1 MIFGKR
7 KSNPRLIRSKNN
19 IEKRRDFGESYL
31 EISSGICS
39 GAVPSD
45 FLKSLYLCEDS
56 LITDYWLLIT
66 GANSLFYCTTEK
78 YINVPIRE
86 DKRCVSWVD
95 PTPTRI
101 VLVWVSLRV
110 TQNDIKKK
118 KLFGLFFLLI
128 WDRIFIFYWIRR
140 LKFYY
145 ECNNLITSWIR
156 VYLRK

>member
-56 LITDYWLLIT
+56 LITDYWLQGPILSSIVRLK
-66 GANSLFYCTTEK
+66 NILMFRSVK
-78 YINVPIRE
+78 INVAWAGLTRPRLAS
-86 DKRCVSWVD
+86 SWFGSACGSHRM
-95 PTPTRI
+95 T
-101 VLVWVSLRV
+101 LKK
-110 TQNDIKKK
+110 KKK

>member
-56 LITDYWLLIT
+56 LITDYWLQGPILSSIVRLK
-66 GANSLFYCTTEK
+66 NILMFRSVK
-78 YINVPIRE
+78 INVA
-86 DKRCVSWVD
+86 WAGL
-95 PTPTRI
+95 TRTR
-101 VLVWVSLRV
+101 LARHGLGQACGSHRMTL
-110 TQNDIKKK
+110 KKK
-118 KLFGLFFLLI
+118 KKTVWAFFSF
-128 WDRIFIFYWIRR
+128 D
-140 LKFYY
+140 
-145 ECNNLITSWIR
+145 
-156 VYLRK
+156 LR